1 MSGQEKQRD
10 AARDKRQARIKEIM
24 RDYPKNRAA
33 YESNMPELQRLL
45 AENATDKA
53 VRQ

>member
-1 MSGQEKQRD
+1 MTDEKRD
-10 AARDKRQARIKEIM
+10 AAREKRHARVKEIM

-33 YESNMPELQRLL
+33 YEANLPELQRLL
-45 AENATDKA
+45 AEDKAADKA